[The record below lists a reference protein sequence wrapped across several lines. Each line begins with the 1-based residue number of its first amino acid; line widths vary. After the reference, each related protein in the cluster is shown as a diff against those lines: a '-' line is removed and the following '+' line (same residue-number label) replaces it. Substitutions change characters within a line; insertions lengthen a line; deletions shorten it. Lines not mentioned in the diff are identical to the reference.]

1 MVLEEA
7 TVLAL
12 VRAGNTDAFAD
23 IVERYQ
29 APIQRYLY
37 RLTGDYELAKDLA
50 QDTFFQAYKGLTKT
64 NSALSFKAWLY
75 RIATNNAWQHR
86 RRKKLISFVPFNNH
100 LETNSAADEIQLNSM
115 DEKITIQ
122 EALIKVPEDQRMCL
136 VLHLIEGFKY
146 QEIAETIGIS
156 EDAVRMR
163 VSRGKEAFQR
173 AYRGG
178 EGI

>member
-64 NSALSFKAWLY
+64 NSELSFKAWLY